1 MWIVKSCGFYLHGE
15 MQQCKGKTRNIFR
28 NVIQGNIRIFQ
39 QPKTS
44 RFIERGAPMRY
55 SLELSF
61 GIRKSIFISRNT
73 AVHVSYGSS
82 IKQPLFS

>member
-15 MQQCKGKTRNIFR
+15 VQQCKGKTRNIFR

-44 RFIERGAPMRY
+44 RFLERGDPMRC

-61 GIRKSIFISRNT
+61 GIRKGIFITRNI
-73 AVHVSYGSS
+73 AVDVSYDSS
-82 IKQPLFS
+82 IKQRLFS